1 MKNSIKGIIFDYGGT
16 IDTNGNHWA
25 EVIWQEYLTAGTEI
39 SKEIFREAYI
49 HGERTLAKFP
59 IIKPEDTFRVLLEK
73 KIKIQF
79 EYLSQKGYN
88 PNTKTRVEITEGC
101 YKRVLDTMN
110 MTRNV
115 VATLSKHYPLV
126 LVTNFYGNMPVVLQE
141 FGLDRYFDSI
151 IESSVVGI
159 KKPDPALY
167 AMGVKAL
174 SLPAEEIL
182 VIGDSYRKDIC
193 PAGSIGCKTI
203 WIKGLVWEEERTSEI
218 IPSATIKSLDE
229 LLTILT

>member
-1 MKNSIKGIIFDYGGT
+1 MKNNIKGIIFDYGGT

-59 IIKPEDTFRVLLEK
+59 IIKPEDTFRILLEK

-79 EYLSQKGYN
+79 EYLNEKGCN
-88 PNTKTRVEITEGC
+88 LGDKAREEITKGC
-101 YKRVLDTMN
+101 YQKVLDTMKI
-110 MTRNV
+110 TRNV
-115 VATLSKHYPLV
+115 VATLSERYPMV

-141 FGLDRYFDSI
+141 FGLDKFFGSI

-159 KKPDPALY
+159 RKPDPALY
-167 AMGVKAL
+167 AMGVDVL

-182 VIGDSYRKDIC
+182 VVGDSYRKDIC
-193 PAGSIGCKTI
+193 PADSIGCRTV
-203 WIKGLVWEEERTSEI
+203 WIKGLVWEEESVTEI
-218 IPSATIKSLDE
+218 TPSATIKSLEE
-229 LLTILT
+229 LLAILA